1 MIFTGISKMITQIGE
16 KDAIFDFYQDILEY
30 DDDSADGYES
40 KEVYVKKAK
49 DFFAGLPMD
58 CTADKLIRGVFDA
71 SCVPGIPLEKQNVS
85 ILLGLVKQSGEIQLF
100 SGDQT
105 MTDVMVG
112 EKDKVIVFSNH

>member
-1 MIFTGISKMITQIGE
+1 MNILTGIQNV
-16 KDAIFDFYQDILEY
+16 LEY
-30 DDDSADGYES
+30 INNNWTAIVIILGLATAI
-40 KEVYVKKAK
+40 VKKAK

-71 SCVPGIPLEKQNVS
+71 SCDPEIPLEKQNVS